1 MSLESNIADLVKS
14 ANGLTDAVHG
24 KMAAIDKRVEVHIA
38 KMDGAMANWG
48 TAANQTLEV
57 GQGKAFATIQDAWG
71 ALRGKVLRHEVKI
84 KVSDG
89 IYKMNSLVFS
99 DHPYAHKVRVEGNL
113 LQPSACVLSFVPD
126 ANQRSHGV
134 QFVGVR
140 GINFSGFKIVGEC
153 DKDKN
158 ITWRGISLTRESY
171 VESNTGSIEV
181 QGAYNGIELSYG
193 SLYICPGIRVSEF
206 YAMGVQAHDSSRVTM
221 TAAVL
226 KGKGKENRFMHP
238 DGKVRDAIGIKAEFL
253 SMISANDAVI
263 EGVSSIGV
271 FAANSS
277 IVYASGVQVRD
288 CGNYGVYSG
297 NGATIQI
304 HALEG
309 KSSKVTG
316 CKIGVCARS
325 QGAVYGSNLIVQEA
339 EKGIYADLLGT
350 IQVINSE
357 VSRCSVV
364 AYEATKGAYIDA
376 PGSAAKSVENKVKYS
391 PANSGVS
398 GNFNATILFS

>member
-24 KMAAIDKRVEVHIA
+24 KMVAIDKRVETHIA
-38 KMDGAMANWG
+38 KMDGAIANWG
-48 TAANQTLEV
+48 TTASQTLEV
-57 GQGKAFATIQDAWG
+57 GPGKAFASIQDAWS
-71 ALRGKVLRHEVKI
+71 ALRGKVLRHDVKI

-89 IYKMNSLVFS
+89 VYKMSSLVFS

-113 LQPSACVLSFVPD
+113 QQPSACVLSFVPD
-126 ANQRSHGV
+126 ASQRSHGV

-153 DKDKN
+153 NKDKN

-171 VESNTGSIEV
+171 VESTTASIEI
-181 QGAYNGIELSYG
+181 QGAYNGVELSYG

-206 YAMGVQAHDSSRVTM
+206 HVIGVQAHDSSRVTM
-221 TAAVL
+221 TSAIL
-226 KGKGKENRFMHP
+226 KGKGKESRFMHP
-238 DGKVRDAIGIKAEFL
+238 DGKARDAIGIKAEFL
-253 SMISANDAVI
+253 SMIAANDATI
-263 EGVSSIGV
+263 EGVNSIGV

-304 HALEG
+304 HALDG
-309 KSSKVTG
+309 KPSKVTG
-316 CKIGVCARS
+316 CKVGVCARS

-339 EKGIYADLLGT
+339 EKGVYADLLGT
-350 IQVINSE
+350 IQVINGE
-357 VSRCSVV
+357 VSHCSVV

-376 PGSAAKSVENKVKYS
+376 PGSAVKSVENKVKYS